1 MYKVIKRFYDLQN
14 DHAYSVGDVFP
25 HNGVEI
31 DENRIVE
38 LESNN
43 NRLGFPLIEA
53 IAEKSPPRKRKKARE
68 N

>member
-14 DHAYSVGDVFP
+14 NHAYSVGDMFP
-25 HNGVEI
+25 HDGVVI

-43 NRLGFPLIEA
+43 NRLGVPLIKK
-53 IAEKSPPRKRKKARE
+53 IAEKRPQRKRNKAKE